1 MCDFMGQDFGATYPD
16 SVEREEILRAMD
28 EAAIEYVELLD
39 FAIVP
44 LGQATKAWNEP
55 TYYIARET
63 VDMHR
68 VPKKTGF
75 GPSTQKAIDNAQVAH
90 RQYQQDPVPHP

>member
-1 MCDFMGQDFGATYPD
+1 M
-16 SVEREEILRAMD
+16 EREEILRAMD

-55 TYYIARET
+55 TITLPEK
-63 VDMHR
+63 
-68 VPKKTGF
+68 P
-75 GPSTQKAIDNAQVAH
+75 
-90 RQYQQDPVPHP
+90 